1 MRYRITPVKLPK
13 AAHTSQGWRIDEM
26 VGPRLK
32 WEGAV
37 RNLEGIKGKVAE
49 FAESDPHRV
58 TVKFEPDA
66 GCHIAR
72 IDIREEPDPQLGV
85 MVGEFVHNLR
95 SCLDHIAWQLARLS
109 NPAKVCNK
117 NRASIYFPVCHT
129 PEAVLEASHAPVRP

>member
-1 MRYRITPVKLPK
+1 LQSSLNPI
-13 AAHTSQGWRIDEM
+13 
-26 VGPRLK
+26 
-32 WEGAV
+32 
-37 RNLEGIKGKVAE
+37 
-49 FAESDPHRV
+49 PHRV

-72 IDIREEPDPQLGV
+72 MDIREEPDPQLGV

-95 SCLDHIAWQLARLS
+95 SCLDHIVWQLARLS

-129 PEAVLEASHAPVRP
+129 PEAFLKHPTLPFVPEDARTFMRRFQPYEGFNEPRDHWLAGLNLLWNSDKHRLTPL